1 MLKVLVVDDDAGLRL
16 SVKKALNGAGQF
28 EVYEAFDGVNA
39 LEKIQSSDDYNMV
52 LMDVDMPRMNGLQA
66 LQKIKEHDPS
76 IIVIIMTAYARIDD
90 AVKAADVIR
99 AARGADKAMIAEV
112 SVFDL
117 FAGKALGEGKKSLA
131 IEVTLQP
138 REKTL
143 TDEEIDAVAKRIV
156 AAVEKATGGSLRG

>member
-1 MLKVLVVDDDAGLRL
+1 HPGRSGSLQLGPKMVLAHFGEIHPLALEALDAEGPM
-16 SVKKALNGAGQF
+16 VGF
-28 EVYEAFDGVNA
+28 EVFLDAIPAQRAASAKSRPA
-39 LEKIQSSDDYNMV
+39 LEIS
-52 LMDVDMPRMNGLQA
+52 GLQPVRRDFA
-66 LQKIKEHDPS
+66 FLL
-76 IIVIIMTAYARIDD
+76 DD